1 MTQHVVKMTS
11 AAVDVAEVIINQ
23 LVGKDHDRESPTL
36 YLFKCKNSLFG
47 QGTIAV
53 AQLRFGVKNGVTSYI
68 TPLGANYIR
77 TPCPEMAAK
86 VFTGHAL
93 IDEELRSN
101 THRNYAV
108 VLDTGITCTKTKE
121 GCSVVASEVDFDGSL
136 VDAINRLSRELASML
151 PDLARIEVE

>member
-36 YLFKCKNSLFG
+36 YLYKCRDSVFG
-47 QGTIAV
+47 QGTVAV
-53 AQLRFGVKNGVTSYI
+53 AQLRFGVKNGATSYI

-93 IDEELRSN
+93 ITEEFSSGP
-101 THRNYAV
+101 HRNYAV
-108 VLDTGITCTKTKE
+108 VLDTGITCTRTKE
-121 GCSVVASEVDFDGSL
+121 GSSVVASEVDFDGSL